1 MPVFY
6 GSMFGALAIA
16 MFSFYKPQYAPY
28 TAPLYAV
35 VEGVLVGTISYYFA
49 GFLEEGIIFNA
60 LLLTVLCLVSM
71 LGAYKFGLIKPT
83 KKFKSMMATATGAIM
98 MIYFISI
105 GLSMFDIKIPYLH
118 QTGAIGVGIS
128 LFIIAI
134 ASFRL
139 ILDFDNID
147 QGAKRGAPK
156 YMEWV
161 CGLGLLMTLVWI
173 YIEILQLLA
182 MLSSSD

>member
-1 MPVFY
+1 
-6 GSMFGALAIA
+6 
-16 MFSFYKPQYAPY
+16 
-28 TAPLYAV
+28 
-35 VEGVLVGTISYYFA
+35 
-49 GFLEEGIIFNA
+49 
-60 LLLTVLCLVSM
+60 
-71 LGAYKFGLIKPT
+71 
-83 KKFKSMMATATGAIM
+83 M

-105 GLSMFDIKIPYLH
+105 GLSMFDIDIPYLH
-118 QTGAIGVGIS
+118 KTGPIGIGIS

-173 YIEILQLLA
+173 YIEILQLLW